1 MYDFLIVWWYVLYER
16 LFWVFSRLFRS
27 CVDDFAEMCATL
39 LQRQANLKLFP
50 MWFRIRLEFLWCTPS
65 SSHSHTQNIHCKV
78 ITNNYWFLQWD
89 SSTAKNYYYYSSV
102 LSFSSHLLADVCELM
117 CKKKYVDLVNDREM
131 VSILICALRNSNEF
145 SFSFFCFSLFDT
157 EKKFLWFGFSHFLIM
172 TTVFFLPT
180 LFCLVSLISTVFGN
194 YFDRQWQSG
203 ECKKKG
209 IRIHTVTHPIWYR
222 SKVVFEDSRELLF

>member
-1 MYDFLIVWWYVLYER
+1 MHFTSVAFLVLSLKKNVQLNRLGNHYCYYWKSILVNYSLNRVMYDFLIVWWYVLYER

-27 CVDDFAEMCATL
+27 CVDDFAEMCASL

-172 TTVFFLPT
+172 TTVFFCPHY
-180 LFCLVSLISTVFGN
+180 SA
-194 YFDRQWQSG
+194 
-203 ECKKKG
+203 
-209 IRIHTVTHPIWYR
+209 
-222 SKVVFEDSRELLF
+222 